1 MNWQEHIV
9 SDKDI
14 LLGKPIIKGTR
25 VSVELVLDLLESG
38 WTEDQILEAYP
49 FLSPASLKAVF
60 AYLKTCLQQEL
71 YLPISA

>member
-1 MNWQEHIV
+1 MKWQEHIV
-9 SDKDI
+9 SDKGI

-38 WTEDQILEAYP
+38 WTEKQILEAYP
-49 FLSPASLKAVF
+49 FLSSASLKAVF
-60 AYLKTCLQQEL
+60 AYLKSCLQQEL

>member
-1 MNWQEHIV
+1 MKWQDHII

-25 VSVELVLDLLESG
+25 VSVELVLDLFESG
-38 WTEDQILEAYP
+38 WTENQILEAYP
-49 FLSPASLKAVF
+49 FLSSDSLKAVF
-60 AYLKTCLQQEL
+60 AYLKNCLQQEL